1 MAPANIL
8 FPTSRG
14 TRPLSRSIFRLLAS
28 TDPSRAIGGA
38 DCQSIILR
46 GFGDDE
52 PSLGLFRSESPALG
66 GGRGGE
72 AGLEAGEASLLAFE
86 ARLGPIRAAK
96 LPGAGVTGPL
106 GPRDGVPLPLP
117 LPLLPTLVLPMLV
130 LALLLLMLL
139 VLLLRPFRD
148 PGRAGK
154 ACGPRGTG
162 VWIVS
167 S

>member
-1 MAPANIL
+1 M
-8 FPTSRG
+8 RV
-14 TRPLSRSIFRLLAS
+14 FR
-28 TDPSRAIGGA
+28 
-38 DCQSIILR
+38 
-46 GFGDDE
+46 DDT

-72 AGLEAGEASLLAFE
+72 AGLEAGEASLLAFK

-106 GPRDGVPLPLP
+106 GPREGARSGAPLP
-117 LPLLPTLVLPMLV
+117 LPLLPILVLPMLV

-162 VWIVS
+162 VFFVS

>member
-1 MAPANIL
+1 M
-8 FPTSRG
+8 
-14 TRPLSRSIFRLLAS
+14 
-28 TDPSRAIGGA
+28 
-38 DCQSIILR
+38 
-46 GFGDDE
+46 
-52 PSLGLFRSESPALG
+52 G

-162 VWIVS
+162 VCIVS